1 MKIQKIEVSN
11 FKAVKEESMNF
22 DGCSAIITAGNN
34 KGKTSILR
42 GLIDRFRGEKPELI
56 VSEGEEKGFN
66 RMYLT
71 DGSVIEW
78 KFTEKTENFSFTT
91 PDGIV
96 MKTGVLSSIGKMYFG
111 VKFDIDKFLNKSSAE
126 QMKEAQLLV
135 GLDFSD
141 INKRYKEAYD
151 TRTDINRELKT
162 QIAKEM
168 VKPGKVDVPDL
179 SELNKKLELAK
190 ADNLKIKAEWKIL
203 NDAHQSKI
211 LAFNEE
217 QNLRKADIQEAKT
230 SMTTLESLREGIFLE
245 CIDFAMAKRI
255 QESLPAVEE
264 MKILTSLEEPQL
276 VPEQEIQDEIN
287 AMSEKLVEFNNYER
301 NLKEYQNW
309 VTNITQLE
317 SDKEKYN
324 AIIQDIQEEKSE
336 MIKSAK
342 IPKDFEFSEDGLLY
356 KGLPLTDS
364 QISSSAKY
372 ISALKLG
379 SLVLGKIR
387 TMHFDA
393 SYLDKNSLAEIQVWA
408 DQNNLQLLIEKP
420 AWEGGDIK
428 YEIICKD

>member
-71 DGSVIEW
+71 DGSIIEW

-91 PDGIV
+91 ADGIV

-111 VKFDIDKFLNKSSAE
+111 VKFDIDKFLTKSATE
-126 QMKEAQLLV
+126 QMNEAQLLV
-135 GLDFSD
+135 GLDFSE
-141 INKRYKEAYD
+141 INNRYKEAYD
-151 TRTDINRELKT
+151 ARTNINRDLKT

-168 VKPGKVDVPDL
+168 VKPEKVEAPDL
-179 SELNKKLELAK
+179 SELNKKLSDAK
-190 ADNLKIKAEWKIL
+190 AENLKIKAEWKTL
-203 NDAHQSKI
+203 NDAHQSNI

-230 SMTTLESLREGIFLE
+230 SMDILESLRGGIFLE
-245 CIDFAMAKRI
+245 CVDFAMAKRI
-255 QESLPAVEE
+255 QDALPEAEE
-264 MKILTSLEEPQL
+264 MKILTSLEEPLL
-276 VPEQEIQDEIN
+276 VSEQKIQDEIN
-287 AMSEKLVEFNNYER
+287 AMSEKRVEFNNYER
-301 NLKEYQNW
+301 NLKEYQDW

-324 AIIQDIQEEKSE
+324 AIIEAIQQEKSE

-342 IPKDFEFSEDGLLY
+342 IPEDFEFSEDGLLY
-356 KGLPLTDS
+356 KGLPLTNT

-393 SYLDKNSLAEIQVWA
+393 SYLDKNSLSEIQVWA
-408 DQNNLQLLIEKP
+408 DDNQLQLMIERP
-420 AWEGGDIK
+420 DFLAGDIK